1 MIITITG
8 PGGCGKTTLVR
19 GIIRRLNGRGVEL
32 VSCTSRNPRPM
43 EREGIDYYFVSR
55 SDFEDTDSFLEI
67 VEFNNNLYGLKK
79 QEITDKFL
87 SYPLCFVIVNQE
99 GAKTISKFCKE
110 SFGEFGA
117 RSVYVSVSKER
128 ALKQLKQRD
137 GKKKALN
144 RFNYDIEIGM
154 FNPSGYDCVIS
165 NYGSKKE
172 LVDNL
177 HNYLLAMREE
187 QRLRAGENK

>member
-19 GIIRRLNGRGVEL
+19 GIIKRLNGRGVEL
-32 VSCTSRNPRPM
+32 VSCTSREARPT
-43 EREGIDYYFVSR
+43 EKEGVDYYFVNR
-55 SDFEDTDSFLEI
+55 SNFKDTDSFLEI
-67 VEFNNNLYGLKK
+67 VEFNKNLYGLKK

-87 SYPLCFVIVNQE
+87 SYPWCFVIVNQE
-99 GAKTISKFCKE
+99 GAQTISKFCKE

-117 RSVYVSVSKER
+117 RSVYISISKER
-128 ALKQLKQRD
+128 TLKQLKQRD

-144 RFNYDIEIGM
+144 RFNYDLEIGM
-154 FNPSGYDCVIS
+154 FSSSGYDCVIG

-172 LVDNL
+172 LIDNL
-177 HNYLLAMREE
+177 HNYLVAMREE
-187 QRLRAGENK
+187 QKLKAGDNQ